1 MSEGGLPIN
10 DTPERGPVR
19 LASMRLKDA
28 RYILIAGALAIA
40 VFAAGGAI
48 GWLPGTLL
56 YLIIVLA
63 AAFPRRSR
71 SMRLAGRQK
80 APVMDWRQAIAL
92 PLQAMD
98 EPAYLLRVDGT
109 VKFQN
114 EAAGALFGI
123 SEPNTH
129 LSGRIRSPAIL
140 GMVQQAMEDDEPR
153 SVDHSERVP
162 SERWFQVRCAPIS
175 GAPARDHSG
184 KLYLLTFRDMTEARR
199 MDRMRSDFVAN
210 ASHELRTPLASLT
223 GFIETI
229 KGPARNDRDAQ
240 ARFLDIMYEQATRMT
255 RLVDDLMS
263 LSRLEMKTHVAP
275 TDRVDLNR
283 LVAHVTDSMKPLA
296 ADMSVTV
303 SLTVPDERVVIQGDR
318 DELIQVLQN
327 LIENACKYGQSG
339 GRVDVAVAILP
350 VDEGGFGTAEL
361 RVRDYGPGIAPE
373 HVPRLTERFYRVDIE
388 SSRSK
393 RGTGLGLAIV
403 KHILTRHR
411 TRLVVQSALGEGTTF
426 IVRFERQKATPDV
439 TLRLIDMEKQ
449 DLKVS

>member
-1 MSEGGLPIN
+1 MSEGGLPMN
-10 DTPERGPVR
+10 ETTERGSVR
-19 LASMRLKDA
+19 LASMSLKDA

-40 VFAAGGAI
+40 AFAASGAI
-48 GWLPGTLL
+48 GWLSGALL
-56 YLIIVLA
+56 YLIIALA
-63 AAFPRRSR
+63 AALPRRSR
-71 SMRLAGRQK
+71 SMRLAARQK
-80 APVMDWRQAIAL
+80 APAMDWRQAIAL

-114 EAAGALFGI
+114 EAAEALFGV

-162 SERWFQVRCAPIS
+162 SERWFQVRCAPIA

-229 KGPARNDRDAQ
+229 KGPAKNDRDAQ

-296 ADMSVTV
+296 AEMGVTV
-303 SLTVPDERVVIQGDR
+303 ALTVPDERVVIQGDR

-339 GRVDVAVAILP
+339 GRVDVAVDVLP
-350 VDEGGFGTAEL
+350 TDEGYGSAEL

-411 TRLVVQSALGEGTTF
+411 TRLVVQSTLGEGTTF
-426 IVRFERQKATPDV
+426 IVRFERQKTPNDV
-439 TLRLIDMEKQ
+439 VLRLIDKDKQ
-449 DLKVS
+449 GLRVS